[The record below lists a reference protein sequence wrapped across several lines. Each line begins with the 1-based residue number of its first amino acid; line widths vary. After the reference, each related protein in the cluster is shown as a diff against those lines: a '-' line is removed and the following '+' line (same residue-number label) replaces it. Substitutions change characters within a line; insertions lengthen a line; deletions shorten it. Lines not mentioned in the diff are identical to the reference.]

1 MAVLIEGV
9 SVLVR
14 VQTLA
19 DRHTGGWERFVA
31 EVPNK
36 TLCADAELARVGFLM
51 PNEAHD
57 YCLHLEQRGLTALDS
72 AGASLDIA
80 VVDQLHGL
88 LADCPWLELG
98 VVSSVECPPVRAA
111 RLKGSA
117 EERVATPPG
126 WTWAGSLSAQLPVP
140 QASAS
145 ADAAPAED
153 EDAQGAPPAGSNPGQ
168 TWH

>member
-19 DRHTGGWERFVA
+19 DRHAGGWERFVA

-117 EERVATPPG
+117 EERVAIPPG
-126 WTWAGSLSAQLPVP
+126 WTYSGSLTQQLAHVAEQAAHQTPPLADETLAAMPVP
-140 QASAS
+140 
-145 ADAAPAED
+145 
-153 EDAQGAPPAGSNPGQ
+153 GAGRDN
-168 TWH
+168 

>member
-1 MAVLIEGV
+1 MAVLIEGI

-19 DRHTGGWERFVA
+19 DRHAGGWERFVA

-51 PNEAHD
+51 PDEARD

-80 VVDQLHGL
+80 VVDQLHGP
-88 LADCPWLELG
+88 LAPCPWLELG
-98 VVSSVECPPVRAA
+98 VVSCVECPPVRAA
-111 RLKGSA
+111 RLAGST

-126 WTWAGSLSAQLPVP
+126 WTWEGSLSARLPVP
-140 QASAS
+140 GPSAGTN
-145 ADAAPAED
+145 ATPAEN
-153 EDAQGAPPAGSNPGQ
+153 EDAQGAPPAGSDPDQ